1 MNEKKDI
8 FSLISFASIGNLIPI
23 ISLPFLVKLYSP
35 EQFGQ
40 VTLYTVFLIIFS
52 NILSLKYDQA
62 ILVSKNK
69 DETITLF
76 LSSLTLT
83 IFSSISILTLVLLS
97 SLFLNFSLDNIFL
110 IFFGIIFQFLTST
123 IFIYHNRNMNI
134 SFMNLSKTLPLILYV
149 LVAFTLPFF
158 NLDLNQPLVYTRLIS
173 LFISSIVLIFGIYS
187 DFSNYSFSIEK
198 SKKVLQEYI
207 NYPKNILPSKALN
220 MISKNSIDIFISI
233 LFGNAI
239 LGIFSISRRI
249 VSIPEMVI
257 SRPLETYFRRKV
269 FTNNSLNTKKLKTTF
284 FKYFKNIS
292 ISSLFVYLSLVF
304 IAPEILPYI
313 FTGKEWGDIIP
324 VVTVLSLGYTVSFV
338 VVPFMSVFRILK
350 IEKYEM
356 IFQTV
361 FFFAI
366 SILFTSVIVFD
377 LKYNYFLELF
387 NLQRIIVF
395 VFCIIL
401 ILKLILKKEYERV

>member
-1 MNEKKDI
+1 MSEKKDI
-8 FSLISFASIGNLIPI
+8 FSLVSFASIGNLIPI
-23 ISLPFLVKLYSP
+23 ISLPFLVNLYSP

-76 LSSLTLT
+76 LSSLFLT
-83 IFSSISILTLVLLS
+83 IFSSILILAIVLLT

-123 IFIYHNRNMNI
+123 IFIYHNRNMSI
-134 SFMNLSKTLPLILYV
+134 SFMNLSQSLPLILYV
-149 LVAFTLPFF
+149 LIAFILPVF
-158 NLDLNQPLVYTRLIS
+158 NLDQPLVFARLSS
-173 LFISSIVLIFGIYS
+173 LFFSVIILIFGIYS
-187 DFSNYSFSIEK
+187 DFINYKFSLEK
-198 SKKVLQEYI
+198 SKKVLKEYI
-207 NYPKNILPSKALN
+207 NYPKNILPSKAIN
-220 MISKNSIDIFISI
+220 MISINSIDIFISI

-257 SRPLETYFRRKV
+257 SRPLETYFRRMV
-269 FTNNSLNTKKLKTTF
+269 FTNNTLNKKKLEITF
-284 FKYFKNIS
+284 FKYLKNIS

-304 IAPEILPYI
+304 IAPIILPYI
-313 FTGKEWGDIIP
+313 FTGKEWGNIIP

-350 IEKYEM
+350 REKYEI
-356 IFQTV
+356 IFQAV

-366 SILFTSVIVFD
+366 SILFISVIVFD
-377 LKYNYFLELF
+377 LKYNHFIELF
-387 NLQRIIVF
+387 NIQRIIVF
-395 VFCIIL
+395 VICLIL
-401 ILKLILKKEYERV
+401 ILKLILKKRK

>member
-1 MNEKKDI
+1 MSEKKDI
-8 FSLISFASIGNLIPI
+8 FSLVSFASIGNLIPI
-23 ISLPFLVKLYSP
+23 ISLPFLVNLYSP

-76 LSSLTLT
+76 LSSLFLT
-83 IFSSISILTLVLLS
+83 IFSSILILAIVLLT

-123 IFIYHNRNMNI
+123 IFIYHNRNMSI
-134 SFMNLSKTLPLILYV
+134 SFMNLSQSLPLILYV
-149 LVAFTLPFF
+149 LIAFILPVF
-158 NLDLNQPLVYTRLIS
+158 NLDQPLVFARLSS
-173 LFISSIVLIFGIYS
+173 LFFSVIILIFGIYS
-187 DFSNYSFSIEK
+187 DFINYKFSLEK
-198 SKKVLQEYI
+198 SKKVLKEYI
-207 NYPKNILPSKALN
+207 NYPKNILPSKAIN
-220 MISKNSIDIFISI
+220 MISINSIDIFISI

-257 SRPLETYFRRKV
+257 SRPLETYFRRMV
-269 FTNNSLNTKKLKTTF
+269 FTNNTLNKKKLEITF
-284 FKYFKNIS
+284 FKYLKNIS

-304 IAPEILPYI
+304 IAPIILPYI
-313 FTGKEWGDIIP
+313 FTGKEWGNIIP

-350 IEKYEM
+350 REKYEM
-356 IFQTV
+356 IFQAV

-366 SILFTSVIVFD
+366 SILFISVIVFD
-377 LKYNYFLELF
+377 LKYNYFIELF
-387 NLQRIIVF
+387 NIQRIIVF
-395 VFCIIL
+395 VICLIL
-401 ILKLILKKEYERV
+401 ILKLILKKRK

>member
-1 MNEKKDI
+1 MSEKKDI
-8 FSLISFASIGNLIPI
+8 FSLISYASIGNLIPI

-173 LFISSIVLIFGIYS
+173 LFISSIVLIFGMYS

-220 MISKNSIDIFISI
+220 MISKNSTDIFISI

>member
-187 DFSNYSFSIEK
+187 DFSNYSFSLEK

>member
-97 SLFLNFSLDNIFL
+97 SLFLNFSLDNIVL

>member
-1 MNEKKDI
+1 MSEKKDI
-8 FSLISFASIGNLIPI
+8 FSLVSFASIGNLIPI
-23 ISLPFLVKLYSP
+23 ISLPFLVILYSP

-40 VTLYTVFLIIFS
+40 VTVYTVFLIVFS

-76 LSSLTLT
+76 LSSLFLT
-83 IFSSISILTLVLLS
+83 IFSSISILTLVQLS
-97 SLFLNFSLDNIFL
+97 SLFLNFSLDNVFL

-134 SFMNLSKTLPLILYV
+134 SFMNLSKILPLILYV
-149 LVAFTLPFF
+149 FIALILPFF
-158 NLDLNQPLVYTRLIS
+158 NFDLDQPLVFTRLIS
-173 LFISSIVLIFGIYS
+173 LVFSVIILTFGIYS
-187 DFSNYSFSIEK
+187 DLVNYKFSLEK
-198 SKKVLQEYI
+198 SKKALKEYI
-207 NYPKNILPSKALN
+207 NYPKNILPSKVLN
-220 MISKNSIDIFISI
+220 MVSKNSTDIFISI
-233 LFGNAI
+233 VFGNAI
-239 LGIFSISRRI
+239 LGIFSIGRRI

-269 FTNNSLNTKKLKTTF
+269 FVKDILDVKNLEIIF
-284 FKYFKNIS
+284 FKYLKTIS
-292 ISSLFVYLSLVF
+292 LSSIFVYISLVF
-304 IAPEILPYI
+304 IAPKILPYL
-313 FTGKEWGDIIP
+313 FTGKEWGGIIP

-338 VVPFMSVFRILK
+338 VIPFMSVFRILK
-350 IEKYEM
+350 REKYEM
-356 IFQTV
+356 IFQSV
-361 FFFAI
+361 FFLAI
-366 SILFTSVIVFD
+366 LLLFISVKVFD

>member
-110 IFFGIIFQFLTST
+110 IFFGITFQFLTST

-366 SILFTSVIVFD
+366 SVLFTSVIVFD

>member
-76 LSSLTLT
+76 LSSLFLT
-83 IFSSISILTLVLLS
+83 IFSSILILAIVLLT
-97 SLFLNFSLDNIFL
+97 SLFLNFSLDNLFL

-123 IFIYHNRNMNI
+123 IFIYHNRNMSI
-134 SFMNLSKTLPLILYV
+134 SFMNLSQSLPLILYV
-149 LVAFTLPFF
+149 LIAFILPVF
-158 NLDLNQPLVYTRLIS
+158 NLDQPLVFARLSS
-173 LFISSIVLIFGIYS
+173 LFFSVIILIFGIYS
-187 DFSNYSFSIEK
+187 DFINYKFSLEK
-198 SKKVLQEYI
+198 SKKVLKEYI
-207 NYPKNILPSKALN
+207 NYPKNILPSKAIN
-220 MISKNSIDIFISI
+220 MISINSIDIFISI

-257 SRPLETYFRRKV
+257 SRPLETYFRRMV
-269 FTNNSLNTKKLKTTF
+269 FTNNTLNKKKLEITF
-284 FKYFKNIS
+284 FKYLKNIS

-304 IAPEILPYI
+304 IAPIILPYI
-313 FTGKEWGDIIP
+313 FTGKEWGNIIP

-366 SILFTSVIVFD
+366 SVLFTSVIVFD

>member
-1 MNEKKDI
+1 MSEKKDI
-8 FSLISFASIGNLIPI
+8 FSLISYASIGNLIPI

-83 IFSSISILTLVLLS
+83 IFSSILILTLVLLS
-97 SLFLNFSLDNIFL
+97 FLFLNFSLDNIFL

-173 LFISSIVLIFGIYS
+173 LFISSIVLIFGVYS

-292 ISSLFVYLSLVF
+292 ISSIFVYLSLVF

-395 VFCIIL
+395 VFCFIL
-401 ILKLILKKEYERV
+401 ILKLILKKENERV

>member
-1 MNEKKDI
+1 MSEKKDI
-8 FSLISFASIGNLIPI
+8 FSLVSFASIGNLIPI
-23 ISLPFLVKLYSP
+23 ISLPFLVNLYSP

-76 LSSLTLT
+76 LSSLFLT
-83 IFSSISILTLVLLS
+83 IFSSILILAIVLLT

-123 IFIYHNRNMNI
+123 IFIYHNRNMSI
-134 SFMNLSKTLPLILYV
+134 SFMNLSQSLPLILYV
-149 LVAFTLPFF
+149 LIAFILPVF
-158 NLDLNQPLVYTRLIS
+158 NLDQPLVFARLSS
-173 LFISSIVLIFGIYS
+173 LFFSVIILIFGIYS
-187 DFSNYSFSIEK
+187 DFINYKFSLEK
-198 SKKVLQEYI
+198 SKKVLKEYI
-207 NYPKNILPSKALN
+207 NYPKNILPSKAIN

-257 SRPLETYFRRKV
+257 SRPLETYFRRMV
-269 FTNNSLNTKKLKTTF
+269 FTNNTLNKKKLEITF
-284 FKYFKNIS
+284 FKYFKNIT

-304 IAPEILPYI
+304 IAPIILPYI
-313 FTGKEWGDIIP
+313 FTGKEWGNIIP

-350 IEKYEM
+350 REKYEM
-356 IFQTV
+356 IFQAV
-361 FFFAI
+361 FFSAI
-366 SILFTSVIVFD
+366 SILFISVIVFD
-377 LKYNYFLELF
+377 LKYNHFIELF
-387 NLQRIIVF
+387 NIQRIIVF
-395 VFCIIL
+395 VICLIL
-401 ILKLILKKEYERV
+401 ILKLILKKRK

>member
-1 MNEKKDI
+1 MSEKKDI
-8 FSLISFASIGNLIPI
+8 FSLVSFASIGNLIPI

-83 IFSSISILTLVLLS
+83 IFSSILILTLVLLS
-97 SLFLNFSLDNIFL
+97 YLFLNFSLDNIFL
-110 IFFGIIFQFLTST
+110 IFFGIIFQFLIST

-366 SILFTSVIVFD
+366 SVLFTSVIVFD

>member
-1 MNEKKDI
+1 MSEKKDI
-8 FSLISFASIGNLIPI
+8 FSLISYASIGNLIPI

-83 IFSSISILTLVLLS
+83 IFSSILILTLVLLS
-97 SLFLNFSLDNIFL
+97 FLFLNFSLDNIFL

-292 ISSLFVYLSLVF
+292 ISSIFVYLSLVF

-395 VFCIIL
+395 VFCFIL
-401 ILKLILKKEYERV
+401 ILKLILKKENERV

>member
-1 MNEKKDI
+1 MSEKKDI
-8 FSLISFASIGNLIPI
+8 FSLVSFASIGNLIPI
-23 ISLPFLVKLYSP
+23 ISLPFLVNLYSP

-76 LSSLTLT
+76 LSSLFLT
-83 IFSSISILTLVLLS
+83 IFSSILILAIVLLT

-123 IFIYHNRNMNI
+123 IFIYHNRNMSI
-134 SFMNLSKTLPLILYV
+134 SFMNLSQSLPLILYV
-149 LVAFTLPFF
+149 LIAFILPVF
-158 NLDLNQPLVYTRLIS
+158 NLDQPLVFARLSS
-173 LFISSIVLIFGIYS
+173 LFFSVIILIFGIYS
-187 DFSNYSFSIEK
+187 DFINYKFSLEK
-198 SKKVLQEYI
+198 SKKVLKEYI
-207 NYPKNILPSKALN
+207 NYPKNILPSKAIN
-220 MISKNSIDIFISI
+220 MISINSIDIFISI

-257 SRPLETYFRRKV
+257 SRPLETYFRRMV
-269 FTNNSLNTKKLKTTF
+269 FTNNTLNKKKLEITF
-284 FKYFKNIS
+284 FKYLKNIS

-304 IAPEILPYI
+304 IAPIILPYI
-313 FTGKEWGDIIP
+313 FTGKEWGNIIP

-350 IEKYEM
+350 REKYEM
-356 IFQTV
+356 IFQAV

-366 SILFTSVIVFD
+366 SILFISVIVFD
-377 LKYNYFLELF
+377 LKYNHFIELF
-387 NLQRIIVF
+387 NIQRIIVF
-395 VFCIIL
+395 VICLIL
-401 ILKLILKKEYERV
+401 ILKLILKKRK